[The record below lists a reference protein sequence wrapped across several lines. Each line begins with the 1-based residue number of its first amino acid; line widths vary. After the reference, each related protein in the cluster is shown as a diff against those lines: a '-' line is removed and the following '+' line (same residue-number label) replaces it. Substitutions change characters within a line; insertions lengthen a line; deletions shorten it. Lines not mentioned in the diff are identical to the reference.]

1 MTIRITGMNSGLDT
15 ESIITELVSA
25 QSAKKNS
32 LVKAQTKLSWKM
44 DAWKTLNSKIYSFY
58 TGTVSDLRFSTAYA
72 KKKTTVSNSSVAAVL
87 TSVIADANATDGVQ
101 TLKVNKLAKSGYLTG
116 AELKKSNGSLA
127 SYTSSTKLKDIEGM
141 QLGGDGK
148 ISLTLK
154 TGGKSTDISLSGD
167 ATIAELTK
175 QLKNAGVNA
184 SFDETYQRFFISST
198 TTGKD
203 ADFSLTANDQN
214 GFNAL
219 SALGINV
226 LDTATKSEYTRFAN
240 MSDADKA
247 AYIDAQVQAKTE
259 SANAAITAAEKT
271 ITDNQKLFDEFFEK
285 NTDPEL
291 VKDDLQTSEQIKT
304 YKEKLTAYRDGLKDA
319 PEGETEE
326 AKAEREEKLKAAEA
340 TLKSVDTLAGYV
352 SKIESA
358 QQTKADNEVLVANN
372 SASIRNEVTQDL
384 EKRITM
390 AKTALTS
397 SAYSGQATRIEG
409 QDAEIELNNAT
420 FTSAANNFTIN
431 GMTITAL
438 TESSDTITLTTANDY
453 DGIYDTIK
461 KFIKGYNELINE
473 MDKLYNADSSKGY
486 EPLTSDEK
494 KEMSDSEIEDWEKKI
509 KDSLLRRDSTLSDVS
524 SAMEEVM
531 GAGYTIG
538 GKTYYLSSF
547 GINTLGYFTAA
558 DNEKHAYH
566 IDGDKDDSSTAGNTD
581 ILKTMI
587 TNEPKTVIDFFQ
599 QLNNSLYTKLTEKM
613 GANSMRS
620 IYKAYNDKQM
630 KQEYD
635 DYTSDIA
642 EQEEK
647 LTALQDKWYRK
658 FSAMETA
665 LAKLSSKTSAIA
677 GLLG

>member
-72 KKKTTVSNSSVAAVL
+72 KKKTTVSNSSVA
-87 TSVIADANATDGVQ
+87 SVIADANATDGVQ

-219 SALGINV
+219 FALGINV

-524 SAMEEVM
+524 SVMEEVM
-531 GAGYTIG
+531 GAGHTIG

>member
-72 KKKTTVSNSSVAAVL
+72 KKKTTVSNSSVA
-87 TSVIADANATDGVQ
+87 SVIADANATDGVQ

-240 MSDADKA
+240 MSDSDKA

-524 SAMEEVM
+524 SVMEEVM
-531 GAGYTIG
+531 GAGHTIG